1 VRVYADGRVKPREP
15 LDARKRPFRGG
26 DVPARDEDA
35 LEAGKPGAS
44 DDLVRVALEPVGI
57 QMAVAVDEGRQERVT
72 S

>member
-1 VRVYADGRVKPREP
+1 VHADGRVEPREP
-15 LDARKRPFRGG
+15 PDAGERTFRRS

-35 LEAGKPGAS
+35 LDAGKPGAS